1 MARRIDNQFLENFKR
16 NTGLMTVFT
25 EKKDKLDT
33 FIKIMCDYAKW
44 LLLAT
49 RYYKLITFITDVS
62 CSLLSYTLFYSIL

>member
-33 FIKIMCDYAKW
+33 FIKI
-44 LLLAT
+44 
-49 RYYKLITFITDVS
+49 S
-62 CSLLSYTLFYSIL
+62 NYTLILLNLQF

>member
-33 FIKIMCDYAKW
+33 FIKIMCDEFETSVLKSG
-44 LLLAT
+44 T
-49 RYYKLITFITDVS
+49 FVLI
-62 CSLLSYTLFYSIL
+62 L